1 VVFCKQQEAD
11 GQRFAVTSNRAQALI
26 DTGEMGRPAA
36 KEGAKSHVTLSRG
49 SKGQMHDVCV
59 FAHSYL
65 RGALMSD
72 T

>member
-1 VVFCKQQEAD
+1 MVSCKQRVAH

-26 DTGEMGRPAA
+26 DTGEVGQPAA
-36 KEGAKSHVTLSRG
+36 KDGAKSHVTLSCG
-49 SKGQMHDVCV
+49 SNDQIHDVCV